1 MEKEQK
7 LTIRIEKKKE
17 VLEKWENLCEV
28 DLVDL
33 DIPGVL
39 IKFKKRIEVFKSLVL
54 ILNTAKIKIYK
65 MISFKSIII

>member
-39 IKFKKRIEVFKSLVL
+39 IKLKKELKY
-54 ILNTAKIKIYK
+54 LNL
-65 MISFKSIII
+65 